1 MILYIYKKA
10 GSRIDWLDSASLIV
24 IISRWDRSSLLLSL
38 FCWCLPRR
46 SSSTRPL
53 GVKAKLNW
61 EQEKE
66 RTKAS
71 QDSVFVCRAY
81 IQGAAAAARRLD
93 WIEFGVA
100 AGARKRSPCVNATTR
115 VMQYQEQR
123 GFKKG
128 RKTSQGCWKHS
139 FLSRSRY
146 TVPKGIYKTFS
157 LER

>member
-1 MILYIYKKA
+1 
-10 GSRIDWLDSASLIV
+10 
-24 IISRWDRSSLLLSL
+24 
-38 FCWCLPRR
+38 
-46 SSSTRPL
+46 
-53 GVKAKLNW
+53 LNW
-61 EQEKE
+61 EQEKKE

-81 IQGAAAAARRLD
+81 IQGAAAAAAAARRLD
-93 WIEFGVA
+93 WIEFGVAAAA

-115 VMQYQEQR
+115 VMQYQEQKG
-123 GFKKG
+123 GFKKE